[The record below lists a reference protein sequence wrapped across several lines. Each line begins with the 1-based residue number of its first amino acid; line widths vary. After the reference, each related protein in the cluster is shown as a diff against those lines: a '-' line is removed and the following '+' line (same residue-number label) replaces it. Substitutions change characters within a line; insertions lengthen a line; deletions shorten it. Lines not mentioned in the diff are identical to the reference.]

1 MKAYICTKQDWEY
14 EVIDVFLVLEN
25 EGLKEERDI
34 RGFDD
39 FEWEEADK
47 FAQLLAKTLSI
58 EFVGDRT
65 DT

>member
-1 MKAYICTKQDWEY
+1 MKAYICTKQDWDY
-14 EVIDVFLVLEN
+14 EVVDVFLVIEN
-25 EGLKEERDI
+25 EGLKEEKGI

-39 FEWEEADK
+39 FEWEEANK
-47 FAQLLAKTLSI
+47 FAELLAETLSI